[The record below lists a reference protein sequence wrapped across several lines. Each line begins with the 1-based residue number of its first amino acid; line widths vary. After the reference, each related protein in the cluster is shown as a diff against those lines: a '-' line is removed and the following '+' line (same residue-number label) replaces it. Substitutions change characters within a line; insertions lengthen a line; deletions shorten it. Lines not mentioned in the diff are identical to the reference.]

1 MDDNAPA
8 NMMDIY
14 TEYIRLRRD
23 GWSSDAVVKTLRTL
37 AEQLD
42 QNGLAQLNTLVTQ
55 WESRE
60 GAKYVAKRRPP
71 PIPPA
76 PEPVAPPQGAAPNR
90 AASVIR
96 PITPPPSRDP
106 RAKEAEG
113 AGGFGAEAPTGM
125 QFCPKCGKPNRAGD
139 NYCYACG
146 HMLQGGKLGA
156 TRVFAEKGQEQQTRW
171 GTAYLGAASQVLL
184 VARGGA
190 KPIRVELGDQDVTL
204 GRSSPENPLK
214 PDIDLS
220 PYNAEELGVS
230 RIHASLR
237 RAENTVQITDL
248 SSRNFTYL
256 NGQRVYPRESRVLR
270 HGDEVRL
277 GRLPLTIIFKHADR

>member
-1 MDDNAPA
+1 MDESAPA

-23 GWSSDAVVKTLRTL
+23 GWSADAVVKTLRSL

-55 WESRE
+55 WENRE
-60 GAKYVAKRRPP
+60 GGKYTSKRRLAGAAEPAAPPRTGSAPGRSSVVRPLAPP
-71 PIPPA
+71 PARGAHPDDDAAGAFGDSA
-76 PEPVAPPQGAAPNR
+76 PSG
-90 AASVIR
+90 
-96 PITPPPSRDP
+96 
-106 RAKEAEG
+106 KL
-113 AGGFGAEAPTGM
+113 
-125 QFCPKCGKPNRAGD
+125 FCPRCGRPNRAGD
-139 NYCYACG
+139 NYCFACG
-146 HMLQGGKLGA
+146 HMLQGNQVGT
-156 TRVFAEKGQEQQTRW
+156 TRIFSEKAEEQQTRW

-184 VARGGA
+184 VVRGGA
-190 KPIRVELGDQDVTL
+190 KPVRVDLGDQDVTL
-204 GRSSPENPLK
+204 GRTSPDNPIR
-214 PDIDLS
+214 PDIDLA
-220 PYNAEELGVS
+220 PFNAEELGVS
-230 RIHASLR
+230 RVHASLR

-277 GRLPLTIIFKHADR
+277 GRLPLTVIFKHADR

>member
-1 MDDNAPA
+1 MDDKAPA

-23 GWSSDAVVKTLRTL
+23 GWSPDAVVKTLRTL

-42 QNGLAQLNTLVTQ
+42 QNGLAQLNALVTQ
-55 WESRE
+55 WENRE
-60 GAKYVAKRRPP
+60 GAKHVAKRRLA
-71 PIPPA
+71 PA
-76 PEPVAPPQGAAPNR
+76 AEPAAPPRKAAMPGH
-90 AASVIR
+90 ASVIR
-96 PITPPPSRDP
+96 PIAPPPGRGE
-106 RAKEAEG
+106 RAQNSDAPG
-113 AGGFGAEAPTGM
+113 AFGDSAPSGK
-125 QFCPKCGKPNRAGD
+125 QFCPKCGRPNRVGD

-146 HMLQGGKLGA
+146 HLLQATQSGA
-156 TRVFAEKGQEQQTRW
+156 TRALADKNEEQQTRW

-184 VARGGA
+184 VVRGGA
-190 KPIRVELGDQDVTL
+190 KPIRVELGDHDMTL
-204 GRSSPENPLK
+204 GRTSPESPITPN
-214 PDIDLS
+214 IDLS
-220 PYNAEELGVS
+220 PFKAEELGVS

-256 NGQRVYPRESRVLR
+256 NGQRIYPRESRVLR

-277 GRLPLTIIFKHADR
+277 GRLPLTVIFKHADR

>member
-1 MDDNAPA
+1 MDDSAPA
-8 NMMDIY
+8 SMMDIY
-14 TEYIRLRRD
+14 TEYLRLRRD
-23 GWSSDAVVKTLRTL
+23 GWPPDAVVKSLRNL

-55 WESRE
+55 WEARE
-60 GAKYVAKRRPP
+60 GAKYVTKRRPTATEP
-71 PIPPA
+71 TPPA
-76 PEPVAPPQGAAPNR
+76 PTPTKTGSAPGR
-90 AASVIR
+90 ASSVIR
-96 PITPPPSRDP
+96 PIAPPAGRSARPKEGEGSGAFGDNAPS
-106 RAKEAEG
+106 
-113 AGGFGAEAPTGM
+113 GM
-125 QFCPKCGKPNRAGD
+125 QFCSKCGKPNRIGD
-139 NYCYACG
+139 NYCFACG
-146 HMLQGGKLGA
+146 HMLQASKMGA
-156 TRVFAEKGQEQQTRW
+156 TRVFADKSQEQQTRW

-190 KPIRVELGDQDVTL
+190 KPIRVELADQDITL

-220 PYNAEELGVS
+220 SYNAEELGVS

-277 GRLPLTIIFKHADR
+277 GRLPLHRDLQTR